1 MSKTIEEIVNN
12 NFKYIVSVRFEKVNK
27 SYSFGTN
34 DENMKEGDKVIVETQ
49 RGLELGYV
57 ISELRDPEEHQINI
71 PLKPVLRIATEKDF
85 KDYQRNIEDEK
96 EAIILCSNEISKLGL
111 DMHLISCEYTLD
123 RAKITFVYI
132 ADERVDFREL
142 LKTLAQLFHTRIDL
156 RQIGARD
163 KAKIVGGIGV
173 CGRQLCC
180 LHKSNFEVISINL
193 AKNQLLALNIS
204 KLSGQCGKLKCC
216 LKYEND
222 VYTEL
227 REGLPK
233 INAHVNYDGINYR
246 ISSMNVLSDTCKLE
260 NKEGA
265 IYPLL
270 SQVIENGKF
279 KVPVKQNGNK
289 KTSKTN
295 QKEEI
300 VKNKNKHK
308 RNDKKP
314 VEKDQANKE
323 KRQFKPNKQND
334 NKQSTNKQ
342 ESSKKNKPNNRP
354 HNKQGNK
361 PKQNK
366 NNRSNKVDNNG
377 QKVITSEKKVFRSK
391 KQKVEMTAKEN
402 NQNVKKAKEFHK

>member
-342 ESSKKNKPNNRP
+342 ESNKKNKPNNRP